1 MHDLVIRHGTVV
13 DGTGS
18 PSFTGDVAIDGG
30 RITAVG
36 TVDDAGTRDLDA
48 DGAVVAPGW
57 VDIHTHYDGQVSW
70 DPIVAPSS
78 HHGVTTVVMGNC
90 GVGFAPVRPDG
101 HAFLIELM
109 EGVEDIPGTA
119 LHEGIDWQWESFGE
133 YLDALART
141 GRTIDI
147 AGQVPH
153 AAVRAYVM
161 GERAH
166 EEPDAAEIAE
176 IAGVVADGIRQGAVG
191 FSTSR
196 TILHR
201 SRHGLVPGTTAA
213 PAELIAIAE
222 AIAEVGR
229 GIFQFVSDHQG
240 GGDDQAWMAEIADRT
255 GVPITYSLAQTP
267 FAPTAY
273 RDALDEAAARASGG
287 QSITPQVPARPTG
300 MLFGLQSSFHPFM
313 AHPSYRPL
321 RDEPLAARRA
331 ALRDPEL
338 RARLVAESP
347 RTRDRSAAYLAT
359 AWHQMYRLGD
369 PPDYEPPAGASAQA
383 VADREGRSP
392 QEVVLDWLVEDE
404 GRAFLFSPLGSY
416 VDHDHEA
423 IRAMLEHPAAV
434 AGLGDGG
441 AHCSLICD
449 ASFPTY
455 LLTHWVRDRDR
466 GPRLPL
472 EAAVRLQTSATA
484 DTYGFADRG
493 RLRPGAVADVN
504 VIDLDGLTLHGPR
517 MIHDLPAGGQR
528 LVQPVD
534 GYVATIKSGQVT
546 FEDGE
551 PTGARPGGVLRSG
564 S

>member
-1 MHDLVIRHGTVV
+1 MHDLVIRNGTIV

-18 PSFTGDVAIDGG
+18 SPTTGDVAIDGASLA
-30 RITAVG
+30 AVG
-36 TVDDAGTRDLDA
+36 TVEGPGRRELDA

-70 DPIVAPSS
+70 DPVVAPSS
-78 HHGVTTVVMGNC
+78 EHGVTTVVMGNC
-90 GVGFAPVRPDG
+90 GVGFAPARPDG
-101 HAFLIELM
+101 HDFLIELM

-119 LHEGIDWQWESFGE
+119 LHEGIEWRWESFGE

-166 EEPDAAEIAE
+166 DEPTSEEIDRIAE
-176 IAGVVADGIRQGAVG
+176 VVAQGIRQGAVG

-196 TILHR
+196 TILHT

-222 AIAEVGR
+222 AMAETGR
-229 GIFQFVSDHQG
+229 GIFQFVSDQQG
-240 GGDDQAWMAEIADRT
+240 LGDDQAWMAEVADRT
-255 GVPITYSLAQTP
+255 GVAITYSLAQTP

-273 RDALDEAAARASGG
+273 RDALEEASARSAAG

-321 RDEPLAARRA
+321 WAEPLEAKVA

-338 RARLVAESP
+338 RSRLLTEDP
-347 RTRDRSAAYLAT
+347 RTRSRSAAFLAT

-383 VADREGRSP
+383 TADREGRSP
-392 QEVVLDWLVEDE
+392 QEVVLDWLLEDD

-423 IRAMLEHPAAV
+423 IRTMLEHPAAV

-455 LLTHWVRDRDR
+455 LLTHWVRDRRR
-466 GPRLPL
+466 GPRLTL

-493 RLRPGAVADVN
+493 RLQPGKIADLN
-504 VIDLDGLTLHGPR
+504 VIDLDGLRLHGPE

-551 PTGARPGGVLRSG
+551 PTGARPGGVLRSH
-564 S
+564 

>member
-1 MHDLVIRHGTVV
+1 MHDLVIRNGTVV
-13 DGTGS
+13 DGTGA
-18 PSFTGDVAIDGG
+18 PSFGGDLAIDG
-30 RITAVG
+30 RHIAAVG
-36 TVDDAGTRDLDA
+36 RVEASGRRDLDA
-48 DGAVVAPGW
+48 GGAIVAPGW

-70 DPIVAPSS
+70 DPVVAPSAE
-78 HHGVTTVVMGNC
+78 HGVTTVVMGNC

-101 HAFLIELM
+101 HDFLIELM

-119 LHEGIDWQWESFGE
+119 LHEGIDWGWESFGE
-133 YLDALART
+133 YLDALERA
-141 GRTIDI
+141 GRTIDV

-166 EEPDAAEIAE
+166 EEPGATEIAE

-222 AIAEVGR
+222 AMAATGR

-240 GGDDQAWMAEIADRT
+240 GGDDQAWMAEIAERT
-255 GVPITYSLAQTP
+255 GVAITYSLAQSP
-267 FAPTAY
+267 FAPTAF
-273 RDALDEAAARASGG
+273 RDALDEASARAAAG
-287 QSITPQVPARPTG
+287 QRITPQVPARPTG

-313 AHPSYRPL
+313 AHPSFRPL
-321 RDEPLAARRA
+321 RDEPLERRVS

-338 RARLVAESP
+338 RDRLTAESP

-416 VDHDHEA
+416 VDQDHEA
-423 IRAMLEHPAAV
+423 IRAMLEHPATV

-455 LLTHWVRDRDR
+455 LLTHWVRDRVR
-466 GPRLPL
+466 GPRLAL
-472 EAAVRLQTSATA
+472 ETAVRLQTSATA
-484 DTYGFADRG
+484 DTYGFSDRG
-493 RLRPGAVADVN
+493 RLRPGTLADVN
-504 VIDLDGLTLHGPR
+504 IIDLDALTLHGPR

-551 PTGARPGGVLRSG
+551 PTGARPGGVLRSH
-564 S
+564 